1 MTHSHHA
8 RKTHWAAAT
17 VLFGFCLS
25 AFAGFAPINPARD
38 WKVVYGSNQGPE
50 GRALQVLSEAA
61 APIMRDH
68 GTTTSYVLAME
79 KAGGTRVDKK
89 HLILIGRP
97 ADNPALAAEL
107 GDTVVP
113 KGGYV
118 VKTRTVGGTNV
129 VAIAGDTPRAVLW
142 GAFEFADIVKP
153 DLTDASVQWRNMAYE
168 DVFFKLEKLP
178 DYVYATAP
186 RRRSGRCSPGAT

>member
-79 KAGGTRVDKK
+79 KAGGRRVDKK

-97 ADNPALAAEL
+97 DNNPALAAEL
-107 GDTVVP
+107 GDKDFYGKARFYGGGLDIGPAENDGTGE
-113 KGGYV
+113 KGC
-118 VKTRTVGGTNV
+118 
-129 VAIAGDTPRAVLW
+129 L
-142 GAFEFADIVKP
+142 
-153 DLTDASVQWRNMAYE
+153 L
-168 DVFFKLEKLP
+168 LLL
-178 DYVYATAP
+178 
-186 RRRSGRCSPGAT
+186 